1 MSKNI
6 NKLYINENIDTLL
19 NQIKYQSINNE
30 QIKLHFNSNILN
42 IDYLIDRSDYI
53 IAIYNNWRDDSLTG
67 DNSNFV
73 KSIEHILNALNKPI
87 LAIYLSKYINNTTN
101 NNFKNI
107 KYHDRI
113 DYKLK
118 YISIYSNTTE
128 LLLKKLKRILYEN
141 QIYIYDLDGD
151 VLMLH

>member
-1 MSKNI
+1 MSKYI
-6 NKLYINENIDTLL
+6 NKSYINENINKIL
-19 NQIKYQSINNE
+19 NQTKYQSMNNE
-30 QIKLHFNSNILN
+30 QIKQHFNSSILN
-42 IDYLIDRSDYI
+42 IDYLIDRGDYI
-53 IAIYNNWRDDSLTG
+53 IAIYNNWRDDLLTG

-73 KSIEHILNALNKPI
+73 QSVEHILNNLNKPI
-87 LAIYLSKYINNTTN
+87 LAIYLSKYINNTSN

-107 KYHDRI
+107 QYEGRI

>member
-1 MSKNI
+1 MSRYI
-6 NKLYINENIDTLL
+6 NKSYINENINKILT
-19 NQIKYQSINNE
+19 QTKYQSMNNE
-30 QIKLHFNSNILN
+30 QIKQHFNSSILN
-42 IDYLIDRSDYI
+42 IDYLIDRCDYI
-53 IAIYNNWRDDSLTG
+53 IAIYNNWRDDLLTG

-73 KSIEHILNALNKPI
+73 QSVEHILNNLNKPI
-87 LAIYLSKYINNTTN
+87 LAIYLSKYINNTSN

-107 KYHDRI
+107 QYEGRM

-118 YISIYSNTTE
+118 YISIYSNTAE